1 MEKTE
6 NLSWSKRIK
15 IAMLEKDMSQAELAE
30 RVGRTRAYVANIIN
44 GRIVSPP
51 TMRLISD
58 VLNVKWK
65 E

>member
-1 MEKTE
+1 MKKTE
-6 NLSWSKRIK
+6 NLPWSKRVK
-15 IAMLEKDMSQAELAE
+15 IAMLQKDMSQAELAQK
-30 RVGRTRAYVANIIN
+30 VGRTRAYVANIIN

-58 VLNVKWK
+58 VLNVEWK